1 MFFELVSV
9 YNINDLHIVRDDAIC
24 KIKWILD
31 DQNKIIYMQAKR
43 DQTQPNLCRA
53 ISVPW
58 TPFKEIIHVVR
69 TLIFLTPYI

>member
-1 MFFELVSV
+1 
-9 YNINDLHIVRDDAIC
+9 
-24 KIKWILD
+24 
-31 DQNKIIYMQAKR
+31 MQAKR